1 MSNLRLSAPP
11 FGEPGNFNPVF
22 GPVQLLSGQS
32 SSCRPKSKPHNI
44 DRHLKLFILSKEVI
58 MQAKILIKRKFK
70 KGKKS
75 EIIALLKELRA
86 RALLQTGYISGETL
100 SAADHPQTLMVIGS
114 WQDMESWHNWKGNN
128 TRKTL
133 EQMLATYQEGST
145 EYQEFVLGGF
155 IEE

>member
-1 MSNLRLSAPP
+1 
-11 FGEPGNFNPVF
+11 
-22 GPVQLLSGQS
+22 
-32 SSCRPKSKPHNI
+32 
-44 DRHLKLFILSKEVI
+44 

-86 RALLQTGYISGETL
+86 RALLQAGYISGETL
-100 SAADHPQTLMVIGS
+100 SAADQPQTLMVIGS
-114 WQDMESWHNWKGNN
+114 WQNLESWHNWKEND

-145 EYQEFVLGGF
+145 EYQEFVLDGF